1 MYGYGY
7 LSDPPKNPR
16 PKRFFARI
24 CESYRRSFK
33 TFMFLSGIFQLK
45 SLGFASFVSFNLIKM
60 V

>member
-24 CESYRRSFK
+24 CENYRRSFK
-33 TFMFLSGIFQLK
+33 TF
-45 SLGFASFVSFNLIKM
+45 VSFWYFSTKKSGTCIFC
-60 V
+60 VI